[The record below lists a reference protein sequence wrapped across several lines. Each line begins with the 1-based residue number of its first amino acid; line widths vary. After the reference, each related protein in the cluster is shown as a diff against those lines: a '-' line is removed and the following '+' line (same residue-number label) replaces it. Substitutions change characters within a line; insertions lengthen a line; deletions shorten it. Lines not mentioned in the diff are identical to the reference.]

1 MAIAPTPN
9 NSLFKGFVFDGVD
22 SRDYGV
28 YISGDAVFNAPER
41 DVEMI
46 EIPGRNG
53 AFALDKGRFSNI
65 EVTYPA
71 GLFGNSE
78 ADFAAGINA
87 LRNAL
92 ASRKGYCRLEDDY
105 NPNEYRMAVYKSGLD
120 VTPARLKAGQFDIVF
135 ECKPQRFLKSG
146 ETAQAVTS
154 GGTITNPT
162 LFEAKPLIE
171 AEGYGNIFI
180 NDGKLTVYNIPMGTI
195 SLPYERVSLTADSL
209 TYTIGN
215 LDLLENGDTIY
226 FTGAELGDYP
236 WFNLNGGGTTFD
248 PCYPSITSSPYDNN
262 NIVSSGGSITY
273 WTWSAVP
280 NGIFR
285 PYIKCILPTMTFTY
299 GTQSSTSYYCQYT
312 IVVNE
317 TGYPTD
323 TPSYTTT
330 VRETFTTNYDG
341 AGEITILYGLSYG
354 SQMTLDSRR
363 EYYHAHA
370 NEGVTA
376 NSTQSVNGT
385 IYFDLDVAEAYI
397 DQDGTIT
404 SANNIVEIP
413 AVPPAL
419 ESGNNVI
426 TYDNTITS
434 LKVTPRWWEV

>member
-22 SRDYGV
+22 SRNYGV

-105 NPNEYRMAVYKSGLD
+105 NSNEYRMAVYKSGLD

-162 LFEAKPLIE
+162 LQASKPLLE
-171 AEGYGNIFI
+171 VTG
-180 NDGKLTVYNIPMGTI
+180 MGDL
-195 SLPYERVSLTADSL
+195 SVGDVSM
-209 TYTIGN
+209 TIG
-215 LDLLENGDTIY
+215 G
-226 FTGAELGDYP
+226 
-236 WFNLNGGGTTFD
+236 
-248 PCYPSITSSPYDNN
+248 TSSQTLFIDCDIMETYS
-262 NIVSSGGSITY
+262 VSG
-273 WTWSAVP
+273 
-280 NGIFR
+280 
-285 PYIKCILPTMTFTY
+285 
-299 GTQSSTSYYCQYT
+299 
-312 IVVNE
+312 
-317 TGYPTD
+317 
-323 TPSYTTT
+323 
-330 VRETFTTNYDG
+330 
-341 AGEITILYGLSYG
+341 
-354 SQMTLDSRR
+354 
-363 EYYHAHA
+363 
-370 NEGVTA
+370 
-376 NSTQSVNGT
+376 
-385 IYFDLDVAEAYI
+385 
-397 DQDGTIT
+397 GTIT
-404 SANNIVEIP
+404 PQNSLVTLSGYEY
-413 AVPPAL
+413 PAL
-419 ESGNNVI
+419 IPGETEINFTGISQVV
-426 TYDNTITS
+426 
-434 LKVTPRWWEV
+434 VTPRWWCL

>member
-146 ETAQAVTS
+146 ETEQTVTS
-154 GGTITNPT
+154 GGTLTNPT

-171 AEGYGNIFI
+171 AKGYGNIFI
-180 NDGKLTVYNIPMGTI
+180 NDGKLVVYNIPMGEIT
-195 SLPYERVSLTADSL
+195 LPYTVTNNLMASN
-209 TYTIGN
+209 TYIYSIGN
-215 LDLLENGDTIY
+215 TDLLETGDIIRLTPKEFVDGTY
-226 FTGAELGDYP
+226 MDSHRQDFTYY
-236 WFNLNGGGTTFD
+236 NVTS
-248 PCYPSITSSPYDNN
+248 YPSATGNN
-262 NIVSSGGSITY
+262 NIIANGGTVTFDY
-273 WTWSAVP
+273 LG
-280 NGIFR
+280 NDGINIVNEGVR
-285 PYIKCILPTMTFTY
+285 FTLGTISFVY
-299 GTQSSTSYYCQYT
+299 GTQRTTSFYFKYVIAAENGQEQQLFTSTIRDDIS
-312 IVVNE
+312 VV
-317 TGYPTD
+317 
-323 TPSYTTT
+323 
-330 VRETFTTNYDG
+330 YDG
-341 AGEITILYGLSYG
+341 ADTVTITISQTFGSPFTLSRKY
-354 SQMTLDSRR
+354 LAAERN
-363 EYYHAHA
+363 A

-419 ESGNNVI
+419 ESGSNVI

>member
-1 MAIAPTPN
+1 MAITTVNPRYE
-9 NSLFKGFVFDGVD
+9 GFIFDGEN
-22 SRDYGV
+22 SRDYGIYV
-28 YISGDAVFNAPER
+28 QDVKVFGAPTR

-46 EIPGRNG
+46 SIPGRDG
-53 AFALDKGRFSNI
+53 EFALDKGRFNNI
-65 EVTYPA
+65 QVVYTCA
-71 GLFGNSE
+71 FGADSKTDFNSGVS
-78 ADFAAGINA
+78 DF
-87 LRNAL
+87 RNWL
-92 ASRKGYCRLEDDY
+92 ASRKGYKRLEDEI
-105 NPNEYRMAVYKSGLD
+105 NTTEYRMAVFKDGLD
-120 VTPARLKAGQFDIVF
+120 VSTLNKETGTFEVTFD
-135 ECKPQRFLKSG
+135 CKPQRFLKSG
-146 ETAQAVTS
+146 ETAVTVTS

-180 NDGKLTVYNIPMGTI
+180 NDGKLTIYNIPMGTI
-195 SLPYERVSLTADSL
+195 SLPYERVSLTDDSL

-273 WTWSAVP
+273 WMWSASP

-312 IVVNE
+312 IVVNA
-317 TGYPTD
+317 TGVPTD

-363 EYYHAHA
+363 EYYSAHA